1 VDCLEFIALILN
13 APGYPGLE
21 TLSALT
27 FGFGLEVVGAAV
39 SAASRTPLEETSSGE
54 FVTGRNHIF
63 VIRLGIV
70 RRVARQI
77 FEILSF
83 LQDCLGNVL
92 RQHWSLSFAGFC

>member
-1 VDCLEFIALILN
+1 MDRLEFIALISN

-21 TLSALT
+21 TLGALT
-27 FGFGLEVVGAAV
+27 FGFRLEVVRAAV
-39 SAASRTPLEETSSGE
+39 SASGRTPLEETSSGE

-70 RRVARQI
+70 SRVARQI

-83 LQDCLGNVL
+83 LQDCLGDEL
-92 RQHWSLSFAGFC
+92 RQPWSLSFAGFC

>member
-1 VDCLEFIALILN
+1 VDRLEFIAVISN
-13 APGYPGLE
+13 ALGYPGLE
-21 TLSALT
+21 TLNALT

-54 FVTGRNHIF
+54 FVTGRNHVF

-70 RRVARQI
+70 SRVARQI

-83 LQDCLGNVL
+83 LQDCL
-92 RQHWSLSFAGFC
+92 